1 MMDSTLLCSYPND
14 EQFCYLFP
22 KPTKLTGV
30 DKKLASWNEPNS
42 TGLIPELNDEFHSL
56 INRTKLA

>member
-1 MMDSTLLCSYPND
+1 MDSTLLCSYPND

-30 DKKLASWNEPNS
+30 DKELASWNEPIYRWCLKENCEEHDY
-42 TGLIPELNDEFHSL
+42 LLCVN
-56 INRTKLA
+56 